1 MKCPFCRC
9 MEDKVIDS
17 RIVADGA
24 SIRRRRE
31 CTQCSK
37 RFTTFENIEE
47 VPIIVIKKNKARE
60 PFDRKKIKDGITR
73 ACEKRPVSMDQ
84 IEDLLDSVQDDLEK
98 MQTREV
104 ESSLIGQLVMDK
116 IHSLDEVAYVRFA
129 SVYRQF
135 KDVTEFLE
143 EVSHLLKK

>member
-60 PFDRKKIKDGITR
+60 PFNRKKIKDGITR

>member
-1 MKCPFCRC
+1 

-31 CTQCSK
+31 CTQCAK

-84 IEDLLDSVQDDLEK
+84 IDNLLDSVQDSLEK

-104 ESSLIGQLVMDK
+104 ESSLIGELVMDK

-143 EVSHLLKK
+143 EVSHLLQK

>member
-60 PFDRKKIKDGITR
+60 PFDRKKIKDGITT

>member
-31 CTQCSK
+31 CTQCAK

-84 IEDLLDSVQDDLEK
+84 IDNLLDSVQDSLEK

-104 ESSLIGQLVMDK
+104 ESSLIGELVMDK

-143 EVSHLLKK
+143 EVSHLLQK

>member
-1 MKCPFCRC
+1 

-60 PFDRKKIKDGITR
+60 PFDRKKIKDGITT

>member
-31 CTQCSK
+31 CTQCAK

-60 PFDRKKIKDGITR
+60 PFDRKKIKDGITT

-84 IEDLLDSVQDDLEK
+84 IDNLLDSVQDDLEK

-104 ESSLIGQLVMDK
+104 ETSLIGQLVMDK
-116 IHSLDEVAYVRFA
+116 LHSLDEVAYVRFA

>member
-1 MKCPFCRC
+1 MRCPFCRC

-84 IEDLLDSVQDDLEK
+84 IDNLLDSVQDALEK

-104 ESSLIGQLVMDK
+104 ETSLIGELVMDK
-116 IHSLDEVAYVRFA
+116 LHSLDEVAYVRFA

-143 EVSHLLKK
+143 EVSNLLQK